1 MAEGCNFLV
10 ATLGRLIDF
19 VQQNK
24 VGCIFIIITII
35 IIMTS
40 LPSLPN

>member
-24 VGCIFIIITII
+24 VGCVFI